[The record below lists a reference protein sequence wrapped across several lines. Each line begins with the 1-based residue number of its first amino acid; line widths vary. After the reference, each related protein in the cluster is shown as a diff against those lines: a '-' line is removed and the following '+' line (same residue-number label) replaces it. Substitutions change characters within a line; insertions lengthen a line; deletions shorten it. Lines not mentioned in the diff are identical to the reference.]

1 VRSRPSIPLIFRGGK
16 RPRLEVRERGSLEP
30 SAGLLFLRANGMIP
44 FQERGLFSG
53 LGFARQ
59 FNRDPLGKETCEM
72 AAIYYDSD
80 ADMEILR
87 DKTIAIIGYG
97 NQGRAQALNMR
108 DSGIEGIVI
117 GGRKDEYLDRAASE
131 GFEIATV
138 EEASRRG
145 DIVFLL
151 IPDEIAPS
159 VYRESIEP
167 RLKKGAAL
175 NFASGYNI
183 TFGFIVPPPTV
194 DVIMVA
200 PRMIGEGVRECFLKG
215 EGFPSFIAV
224 EQDATGRAREIA
236 LGIAK
241 AIGSTKRG
249 AIEVSFR
256 DETIMDLMAEQVTW
270 PLVLSVFT
278 EVFRFQV
285 EKGIPEEAVL
295 MELYVSKEPAVM
307 LEKMADM
314 GLFRQMPLHSHT
326 SQYGQL
332 SRFKEVDKGYIRAF
346 IEKQFERI
354 ESGEFASEW
363 RSEQERGLGLFKSL
377 LEEALAS
384 PISQAEERLKSR
396 LK

>member
-1 VRSRPSIPLIFRGGK
+1 
-16 RPRLEVRERGSLEP
+16 
-30 SAGLLFLRANGMIP
+30 
-44 FQERGLFSG
+44 
-53 LGFARQ
+53 
-59 FNRDPLGKETCEM
+59 M

-80 ADMEILR
+80 ANTEIL
-87 DKTIAIIGYG
+87 KHKSIALIGYG

-108 DSGIEGIVI
+108 DSGIADIII
-117 GGRKDEYLDRAASE
+117 GGRQDEYLDRAASE
-131 GFEIATV
+131 GFQVATV
-138 EEASRRG
+138 EEASRKA

-159 VYRESIEP
+159 VYQESIEP
-167 RLKKGAAL
+167 HLRKGAAL

-183 TFGFIVPPPTV
+183 TFGFIAPPPTV

-200 PRMIGEGVRECFLKG
+200 PRMIGEGVRECYLKG
-215 EGFPSFIAV
+215 AGFPSFIAV
-224 EQDATGRAREIA
+224 EQDATGSAKEIA

-241 AIGSTKRG
+241 AIGSTRRG

-256 DETIMDLMAEQVTW
+256 DETIMDLMAEQATW
-270 PLVLSVFT
+270 PLILSVLT

-285 EKGIPEEAVL
+285 EKGIPEEAAL

-314 GLFRQMPLHSHT
+314 GLFKQMPLHSHT

-332 SRFKEVDKGYIRAF
+332 SRFKQVDKNYIRGF
-346 IEKQFERI
+346 IERQFENI
-354 ESGEFASEW
+354 QSGKFASEW
-363 RSEQERGLGLFKSL
+363 RSEQERGLSLFRSL
-377 LEEALAS
+377 LDEALAS
-384 PISQAEERLKSR
+384 PKSQAEERLKSR

>member
-1 VRSRPSIPLIFRGGK
+1 MLGCAGPLNFQFD
-16 RPRLEVRERGSLEP
+16 LLV
-30 SAGLLFLRANGMIP
+30 SAIHGMIALSNKIAP
-44 FQERGLFSG
+44 KGASASLAFATRLSG
-53 LGFARQ
+53 GPIR
-59 FNRDPLGKETCEM
+59 KEICEM
-72 AAIYYDSD
+72 ATIYYDSD
-80 ADMEILR
+80 ANSEILKH
-87 DKTIAIIGYG
+87 KTMAIIGYG

-108 DSGIEGIVI
+108 DSGLGNIII
-117 GGRKDEYLDRAASE
+117 GGRKDEYLELAAGE
-131 GFEIATV
+131 GFQTASV
-138 EEASRRG
+138 EEASERA
-145 DIVFLL
+145 DILFLL
-151 IPDEIAPS
+151 IPDEVAPG
-159 VYRESIEP
+159 VYEKSIRP

-183 TFGFIVPPPTV
+183 TFGFIVPPPTM

-200 PRMIGEGVRECFLKG
+200 PRMIGEGVRECYLKG

-224 EQDATGRAREIA
+224 EQDATGRAKEIA
-236 LGIAK
+236 LAIAK
-241 AIGSTKRG
+241 AIGSTRRG

-256 DETIMDLMAEQVTW
+256 DETIMDLMAEQATW
-270 PLVLSVFT
+270 PLILSVLT

-314 GLFRQMPLHSHT
+314 GLFKQMPLHSHT

-332 SRFKEVDKGYIRAF
+332 SRFKQVDKNYIRGF
-346 IEKQFERI
+346 IQKQFENI
-354 ESGEFASEW
+354 LSGKFASEW
-363 RSEQERGLGLFKSL
+363 KSEQERGLSVFRGL